1 MPFIIKETDDL
12 TQKGTNTSFEY
23 LLKSAMNYLDNEN
36 SNIVRWRSNI
46 DLRKINFMSLDTAE
60 KQKLIETHQVHP
72 TDTGSVEVQV
82 AMLSKRISKLSDH
95 LQGNIHDFASRQGL
109 LKMIGKRKRLLSFI
123 KDKNV
128 QRYQELVKKIGIR
141 GWFQLMK
148 KKQSKKKT
156 QFKKKKN
163 YPEKTAFANLEKASS
178 TATTPKRSS
187 TGIPKYVADRMARRI
202 FFTAGIP
209 TILGMSVFVVSYI
222 IVTRNIAE
230 IPPSSTIAISAL
242 FFLLGLAGLSF
253 GILSASWDKEPGS
266 FFGIENIPMNI
277 QRAKAA
283 FKPATQNFEDKS

>member
-1 MPFIIKETDDL
+1 
-12 TQKGTNTSFEY
+12 
-23 LLKSAMNYLDNEN
+23 
-36 SNIVRWRSNI
+36 
-46 DLRKINFMSLDTAE
+46 
-60 KQKLIETHQVHP
+60 
-72 TDTGSVEVQV
+72 
-82 AMLSKRISKLSDH
+82 
-95 LQGNIHDFASRQGL
+95 
-109 LKMIGKRKRLLSFI
+109 
-123 KDKNV
+123 
-128 QRYQELVKKIGIR
+128 
-141 GWFQLMK
+141 MK

-156 QFKKKKN
+156 QIKKKKN
-163 YPEKTAFANLEKASS
+163 YSEKTAFSNLEKDSTTVTIKKKSS
-178 TATTPKRSS
+178 
-187 TGIPKYVADRMARRI
+187 GIPKYVADRMARRI

-209 TILGMSVFVVSYI
+209 TIMGMSVFVVSYI